1 MKENLAIISQKIGD
15 IQFGLLRFS
24 NKGEQKTMQVMTTI
38 ADNQQ
43 LLNCTVIGDNPGTR
57 LLNRNV
63 SLVQKN
69 KDDYLYIIGRISGE
83 VERTSKIVSLQIKKA
98 CWFTRKKKGNATWLE
113 EKCIYENLNRPM
125 AS

>member
-38 ADNQQ
+38 ADKQQ

-83 VERTSKIVSLQIKKA
+83 VERTSK
-98 CWFTRKKKGNATWLE
+98 
-113 EKCIYENLNRPM
+113 
-125 AS
+125 

>member
-1 MKENLAIISQKIGD
+1 MPKNQCSVNFTNLINSMKENLAIISQKIGD

-24 NKGEQKTMQVMTTI
+24 NKGEQRTMQVRTTI

-43 LLNCTVIGDNPGTR
+43 LLNCIVIGDDPHTR

-69 KDDYLYIIGRISGE
+69 EDDYLYIIGRISAE
-83 VERTSKIVSLQIKKA
+83 VEQ
-98 CWFTRKKKGNATWLE
+98 
-113 EKCIYENLNRPM
+113 
-125 AS
+125 